1 MSAEKYLFLNNQEN
15 EILSMLKIDPGK
27 AISLMYDNY
36 YRYLVSVTYRIIKDE
51 DGTQDIIQSVLIDI
65 WKKKE
70 TLKINSSLIQYLRR
84 AAINKALN
92 HLRAKKQ
99 IYEDSEE
106 LENLNLSNDYDQSY
120 DLEAQELRVK
130 IDYAIENL
138 PERCRLVFVLSRF
151 EEMTYKQIGEKL
163 NISHKT
169 VENQMIKALRVLRNK
184 IYENNK

>member
-70 TLKINSSLIQYLRR
+70 TLKISQ
-84 AAINKALN
+84 
-92 HLRAKKQ
+92 
-99 IYEDSEE
+99 
-106 LENLNLSNDYDQSY
+106 
-120 DLEAQELRVK
+120 
-130 IDYAIENL
+130 
-138 PERCRLVFVLSRF
+138 VLL
-151 EEMTYKQIGEKL
+151 GEW
-163 NISHKT
+163 I
-169 VENQMIKALRVLRNK
+169 
-184 IYENNK
+184 